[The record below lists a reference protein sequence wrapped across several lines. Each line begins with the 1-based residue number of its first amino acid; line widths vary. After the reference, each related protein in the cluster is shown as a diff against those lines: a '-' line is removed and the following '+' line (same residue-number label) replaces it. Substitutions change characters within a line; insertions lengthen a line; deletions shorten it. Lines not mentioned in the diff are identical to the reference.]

1 MENPSRRYDAVV
13 VGSGPNGLA
22 AAITLARAGRSVLVV
37 EEQEEPGGGARSANL
52 TLPGFTHDL
61 FSAVHPL
68 AQESIFFQSLPL
80 EEHGLEWIYSPAV
93 LAHPLEHGGAAILRR
108 SVDETAA
115 ELGRDGERY
124 RRGVGALLSDWP
136 YYKSEFLRP
145 IRFPRH
151 PLRLAKFGLPALLP
165 ARLLAKL
172 AFRDEAA
179 RALFG
184 GIAAHSTLPLGTMG
198 TSAFGLALLL
208 AGHNVGWPFPRGGAG
223 AISQALLSYFRSLGG
238 EMVTGTPVRE
248 LGQLP
253 AARAV
258 LFDTPPATL
267 AWVAGEALEPAFRA
281 RLGKFRRAPGV
292 FKLDWAL
299 RGPIPWTNPEVTQ
312 AATVHVG
319 GTLDELTLSERCP
332 GRGEVSERPFV
343 LLVQPSLFDTTRA
356 PAGSHT
362 VWAYCHVPNGSAVD
376 MTARMEAQIERF
388 APGFRDLILDRHVL
402 APADLE
408 RRNANLMGG
417 DISGGAVDLM
427 QLFLRPTARFY
438 GTSRRDL
445 FLCSASTPPGSGVHG
460 LCGYYAANEALA
472 TCLK

>member
-1 MENPSRRYDAVV
+1 MGTGARRYDAVV

-37 EEQEEPGGGARSANL
+37 EGQAEPGGGARSANL

-68 AQESIFFQSLPL
+68 ALESVFFQSLPL
-80 EEHGLEWIYSPAV
+80 VEHGLEWIYSPAV
-93 LAHPLEHGGAAILRR
+93 VAHPLDHGGAAILRR

-115 ELGRDGERY
+115 GLGRDGAAY
-124 RRGVGALLSDWP
+124 RRGIGALLSDWP
-136 YYKSEFLRP
+136 YFKTEFLRP

-165 ARLLAKL
+165 ARMLAKL
-172 AFRDEAA
+172 AFRDEPA

-184 GIAAHSTLPLGTMG
+184 GIAAHSTLSLRALGS
-198 TSAFGLALLL
+198 SAFGLALLL

-238 EMVTGTPVRE
+238 EIVTGTPVRH
-248 LGQLP
+248 LAQLP
-253 AARAV
+253 TSRAV
-258 LFDTPPATL
+258 LFDTPPATV
-267 AWVAGEALEPAFRA
+267 ASVAGPSLGSTFSA
-281 RLGKFRRAPGV
+281 RLGKFRRAPGS

-299 RGPIPWTNPEVTQ
+299 RGPIPWTNSEVAQ

-319 GTLDELTLSERCP
+319 GTLDDMTASERCP
-332 GRGEVSERPFV
+332 GRGSVSERPYV
-343 LLVQPSLFDTTRA
+343 LLVQPSLFDPTRA
-356 PAGSHT
+356 PAGHHT
-362 VWAYCHVPNGSAVD
+362 AWAYCHVPNGSTFD
-376 MTARMEAQIERF
+376 MTARIEAQIERF
-388 APGFRDLILDRHVL
+388 APGFRELIMARHVL
-402 APADLE
+402 TPAGLE
-408 RRNANLMGG
+408 QRNANLMGG
-417 DISGGAVDLM
+417 DISGGAVNLT

-438 GTSRRDL
+438 ATSRSDL
-445 FLCSASTPPGSGVHG
+445 FICSASTPPGSGVHG

>member
-1 MENPSRRYDAVV
+1 MPNPGQRHDAVV

-37 EEQEEPGGGARSANL
+37 EGQDEPGGGARSANL

-68 AQESIFFQSLPL
+68 ALESVFFQSLPL
-80 EEHGLEWIYSPAV
+80 VEHGLEWIYSPAV
-93 LAHPLEHGGAAILRR
+93 LAHPLDDGEAAILHR

-115 ELGRDGERY
+115 RLGRDGGAY

-136 YYKSEFLRP
+136 YFKSEFLRP

-165 ARLLAKL
+165 TSALAKL
-172 AFRDEAA
+172 AFRDEPA

-184 GIAAHSTLPLGTMG
+184 GIAAHSTLSLGAPG
-198 TSAFGLALLL
+198 GSAFGLALLL
-208 AGHNVGWPFPRGGAG
+208 AGHNVGWPLPRGGAG

-238 EMVTGTPVRE
+238 EIVTGTPVE
-248 LGQLP
+248 NIGQLP
-253 AARAV
+253 PSRAV
-258 LFDTPPATL
+258 LFDLGPQQ
-267 AWVAGEALEPAFRA
+267 VARIA
-281 RLGKFRRAPGV
+281 RRELKPSFFDSLVRFPRAPGV

-299 RGPIPWTNPEVTQ
+299 RGPIPWTNAEVAR

-319 GTLDELTLSERCP
+319 GTLEELAASERCP
-332 GRGEVSERPFV
+332 GRGTVSERPYV
-343 LLVQPSLFDTTRA
+343 LLVQPSLFDPTRA
-356 PAGSHT
+356 PDGNHT
-362 VWAYCHVPNGSAVD
+362 AWAYCHVPNGSTID
-376 MTARMEAQIERF
+376 MTVRMEAQVERF
-388 APGFRDLILDRHVL
+388 APGFRDLILARHVL

-408 RRNANLMGG
+408 RHNANLAGG
-417 DISGGAVDLM
+417 DISGGSVSLPY
-427 QLFLRPTARFY
+427 LFLRPTARLY
-438 GTSRRDL
+438 RTSRRDL
-445 FLCSASTPPGSGVHG
+445 FICSASTPPGSGVHG

-472 TCLK
+472 TCLR